1 MLYTTVLD
9 WLGPSRSKHVLNK
22 HQAFKITLILSM
34 PVPAAVCCKE
44 RSVDLELSYVLP
56 KT

>member
-9 WLGPSRSKHVLNK
+9 WLCIEQTSSLQDV
-22 HQAFKITLILSM
+22 ALILSM

-44 RSVDLELSYVLP
+44 RSVDLELSYVLQ